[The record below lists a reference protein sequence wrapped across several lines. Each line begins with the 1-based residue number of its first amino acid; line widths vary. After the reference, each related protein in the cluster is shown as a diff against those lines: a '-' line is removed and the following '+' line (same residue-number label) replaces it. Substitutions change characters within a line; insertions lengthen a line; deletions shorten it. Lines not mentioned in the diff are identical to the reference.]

1 MSVVRMKLI
10 LKDRKTSLKNTKLPF
25 MSIPLL
31 RESYHIK
38 QRKMKSFQLNPIS
51 SRSEDDT
58 KHAEQDHSP
67 ENSLEVIL

>member
-1 MSVVRMKLI
+1 
-10 LKDRKTSLKNTKLPF
+10 

-38 QRKMKSFQLNPIS
+38 QQKMKSFQLNPIS

-58 KHAEQDHSP
+58 KHAEQAHSP
-67 ENSLEVIL
+67 ENSLEVILQNHVKEFNEQKEGNNVRIILPT